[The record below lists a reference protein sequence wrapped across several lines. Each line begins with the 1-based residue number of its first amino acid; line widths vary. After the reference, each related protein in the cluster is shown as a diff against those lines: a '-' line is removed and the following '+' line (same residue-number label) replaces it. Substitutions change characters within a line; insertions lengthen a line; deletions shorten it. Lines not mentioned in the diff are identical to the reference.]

1 MTIKEKIQ
9 EDFKKFFKERKEEIF
24 GTLRMVSA
32 AIANA
37 EIEKRGKGE
46 KGEMTDEEVLAVLRK
61 ELKKR
66 KEAAE
71 LYKNGGREELAQKE
85 EGEAKVIEEYLPKN
99 LSKEE
104 IEKIAEEEIAKG
116 GKNMG
121 EIMKRIIEKAE
132 GRAEGKMVAEIVK
145 RKMGL

>member
-24 GTLRMVSA
+24 GTLRMMLA
-32 AIANA
+32 AVANA

-46 KGEMTDEEVLAVLRK
+46 EGEMTDEEVLAVLRR

-66 KEAAE
+66 REAAE
-71 LYKNGGREELAQKE
+71 LYKNGGREELAKKE
-85 EGEAKVIEEYLPKN
+85 EAEALIIEDYLPKN
-99 LSKEE
+99 LSREE

-121 EIMKRIIEKAE
+121 EVMKGVITRVE
-132 GRAEGKMVAEIVK
+132 GRADGKMVAEIVK
-145 RKMGL
+145 KKMGL